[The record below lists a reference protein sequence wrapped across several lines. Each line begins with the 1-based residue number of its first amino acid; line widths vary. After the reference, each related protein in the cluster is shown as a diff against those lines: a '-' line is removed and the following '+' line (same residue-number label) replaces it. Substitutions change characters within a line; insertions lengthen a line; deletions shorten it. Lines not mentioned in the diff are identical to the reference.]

1 MKISQFPPKK
11 VTAFRIYLKKIE
23 HVYFKFDP
31 MVIDQKNGQADPSV
45 QSSLK
50 VMDELCKYIYSKD
63 STDRLVLKI
72 SMTMKNRLYAAVLRV
87 VGRTNGR
94 ARREE
99 VGNREVWPSSKT
111 ILAYCRKHK
120 KGRTYLKQFLT
131 FI

>member
-1 MKISQFPPKK
+1 MKISQFPNPQK
-11 VTAFRIYLKKIE
+11 VVNLFRIYLKKIE

-72 SMTMKNRLYAAVLRV
+72 YMTKSRV
-87 VGRTNGR
+87 
-94 ARREE
+94 E
-99 VGNREVWPSSKT
+99 K
-111 ILAYCRKHK
+111 
-120 KGRTYLKQFLT
+120 
-131 FI
+131 